1 MSYYLTPFSS
11 ACTGTADPALLKCF
25 VRHTSQPYLFYQH
38 SSAVSKSPT
47 KAQQCLKTCTKSR
60 IIWPTLQLMRKTSP
74 WFAAL
79 PLLPLLRQCIQSPGN
94 RGPAEPGQSLAHL
107 PHHRGLLLQRQGC
120 RACTG
125 NTNNMIYARYGF
137 LRAMV
142 LHSRRFGWGFVPPVL
157 GEECR
162 RNRVNG
168 CDVVSGGKPT
178 SCFIYL
184 KWSSCLLPA
193 QTPAQG
199 GQDSAPGMETTALF
213 SALSHTPC
221 VKGVLPFFLGGL
233 EDKSLPGRIH
243 FYFSDV
249 AVRKV

>member
-47 KAQQCLKTCTKSR
+47 KAQQCLKTCTKSK
-60 IIWPTLQLMRKTSP
+60 IIWPTLLRMRKTTP

-79 PLLPLLRQCIQSPGN
+79 PLLPLLRQYIQSPGN

-120 RACTG
+120 RACPG
-125 NTNNMIYARYGF
+125 NTNNRWWSMDTTASS
-137 LRAMV
+137 V
-142 LHSRRFGWGFVPPVL
+142 LHSQRFCRRFVPPVL

-162 RNRVNG
+162 RNRING

-178 SCFIYL
+178 SYFIYL
-184 KWSSCLLPA
+184 KCSSCLLPA

-199 GQDSAPGMETTALF
+199 GKDSAPGVETAAPF

-221 VKGVLPFFLGGL
+221 VKGVLPFFLGCL
-233 EDKSLPGRIH
+233 EDKSLLGRIH